1 MSNEFFI
8 LYLALELQ
16 NLILYIITTL
26 KRYRSKAIEAGVKY
40 YIMGSFSSG
49 LLLYGIVMLFG
60 LFGTLDFIE
69 IAYLIKNMS
78 YLGFDLGYLIYFSF
92 FIIIGL
98 LFKLGVAP
106 FH

>member
-16 NLILYIITTL
+16 NLILYML
-26 KRYRSKAIEAGVKY
+26 ASLRRLRSVSIEAGMKY

-49 LLLYGIVMLFG
+49 LLLYGIIMLFC
-60 LFGTLDFIE
+60 LVGTLDFIE
-69 IAYLIKNMS
+69 ISYIIKDM
-78 YLGFDLGYLIYFSF
+78 YFDNYELGYFIYFLY